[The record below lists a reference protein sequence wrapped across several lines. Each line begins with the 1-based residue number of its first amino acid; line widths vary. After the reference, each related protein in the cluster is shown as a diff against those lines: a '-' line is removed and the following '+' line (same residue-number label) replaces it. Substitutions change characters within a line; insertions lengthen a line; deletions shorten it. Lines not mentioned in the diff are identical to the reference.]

1 MKISSQ
7 HAFYPKEIFTC
18 VVQVLLFLTMFFT
31 SYIWPHT
38 HTTLMFKHKMTQ
50 NIMFLCGNPTATV
63 CQLFMEKW
71 LQINPHLRSQ
81 DRIRFSQALTHTY
94 ALSPPACSTG
104 ASNIKQATL
113 ASSKS
118 GRTSVVCESSE
129 TLCWK
134 KDDKHVCGHGEVIF
148 PLQISNV

>member
-1 MKISSQ
+1 
-7 HAFYPKEIFTC
+7 
-18 VVQVLLFLTMFFT
+18 
-31 SYIWPHT
+31 
-38 HTTLMFKHKMTQ
+38 MTQ

-63 CQLFMEKW
+63 CQLFMEKR
-71 LQINPHLRSQ
+71 LQINPHQRSQ

-118 GRTSVVCESSE
+118 GRTAVACESSE

-134 KDDKHVCGHGEVIF
+134 KDDKRVCVCVDTEKSFFHFKLAMFNFTPFWRHLFIRFCSCLKKGWTYKNSVKNEHAYK
-148 PLQISNV
+148 